1 MRHHP
6 RHARALVRMSLTG
19 ALLAGI
25 LTAATTAASAVTSAD
40 SRSVEVRMRDECEPI
55 SFNAALGDGTCVG
68 DGDVTFDE
76 LLATLTPS
84 IGGHEKW
91 RNKPTSLK
99 VKVGTTLHIVNQGGE
114 AHSFTEVVAFGGGIV
129 PPLNEALPNHG
140 LPLAEWI
147 GDPHFVD
154 AGSSTDVSGLSVGVH
169 RFMCVIHPW
178 MRTTVN
184 VVRS

>member
-1 MRHHP
+1 MQHQP
-6 RHARALVRMSLTG
+6 RTARALVRLGLTG
-19 ALLAGI
+19 ALLAGT
-25 LTAATTAASAVTSAD
+25 LTAATTVTSAD
-40 SRSVEVRMRDECEPI
+40 SRRVEVRMRDECEPA

-76 LLATLTPS
+76 VLATLTPS

-99 VKVGTTLHIVNQGGE
+99 VKVGTTLHVVNQGGE

-154 AGSSTDVSGLSVGVH
+154 AGHSTDVSGLSAGVH

-178 MRTTVN
+178 MKTTVS